1 MSMPR
6 LAQNPESPVTIPD
19 WSRQTTSMEYG
30 NSSVRG
36 ARGSVRFKCSD
47 RPVASPR
54 RVSSL
59 SSLARECQLPL
70 TNTSM
75 ANSFPR
81 LAMRLSLMEP
91 PQSAIT
97 RVRSWT
103 IPVRSLP
110 MADTA
115 RCCFIWRRVYRSL
128 LACEWRVCARTMPA
142 HLNDPRIQRMFAGS
156 LVALVTPMQPDGS
169 IDFDAWSRL
178 IEFHVANGT
187 TGIVVAGSTGESA
200 TVTDGELRELLLRAR
215 RSLGKRALLIANAG
229 TSSTATSVERAR
241 WISELEVDAL
251 LIASP
256 AYVRPTQQGLY
267 LHFEAIAANSSIP
280 VLLYNV
286 PSRTAVD
293 MLPATVARLSRL
305 PRIAGIKEA
314 VGEAA
319 RVRELVATCAEN
331 FKVLSG
337 DDLTARDAIGVGAA
351 GVISVTANVA
361 PRAMADMVAA
371 ALLGDRAGATQI
383 DQRLVALHRN
393 LFVESNPIPV
403 KWAVARMGLIGGT
416 LRLPLTELSP
426 EFHAVV
432 AESLFAAGITVS
444 EPA

>member
-1 MSMPR
+1 
-6 LAQNPESPVTIPD
+6 
-19 WSRQTTSMEYG
+19 
-30 NSSVRG
+30 
-36 ARGSVRFKCSD
+36 
-47 RPVASPR
+47 
-54 RVSSL
+54 
-59 SSLARECQLPL
+59 
-70 TNTSM
+70 
-75 ANSFPR
+75 
-81 LAMRLSLMEP
+81 
-91 PQSAIT
+91 
-97 RVRSWT
+97 
-103 IPVRSLP
+103 
-110 MADTA
+110 
-115 RCCFIWRRVYRSL
+115 
-128 LACEWRVCARTMPA
+128 
-142 HLNDPRIQRMFAGS
+142 MFAGS

-200 TVTDGELRELLLRAR
+200 TVTDPELRDLLVRAR
-215 RSLGKRALLIANAG
+215 RTLGKRALLIANAG

-256 AYVRPTQQGLY
+256 SYVRPTQQGLY
-267 LHFEAIAANSSIP
+267 LHFEAIAANSGIP

-293 MLPATVARLSRL
+293 LLPATVARLSRL

-403 KWAVARMGLIGGT
+403 KWALARMGLMGGT
-416 LRLPLTELSP
+416 LRLPLTELSGGY
-426 EFHAVV
+426 HAIVV
-432 AESLFAAGITVS
+432 ESLFAAGITVS
-444 EPA
+444 ELA